1 MNRCNY
7 ADAQVPSEK
16 QGTAQQV
23 ALSANITLQA
33 KDVSHYD
40 PAKYTLP
47 IPVKN
52 STSEA
57 AKAARV
63 ESAVT
68 TAQAFAS
75 KIPGFVSASG
85 QNFIL
90 NGKAAYFGGTNA
102 WWVRLQ

>member
-1 MNRCNY
+1 MKVCVC
-7 ADAQVPSEK
+7 AEAQAPSEE
-16 QGTAQQV
+16 QVTAQHV
-23 ALSANITLQA
+23 ALSANTSLQA
-33 KDVSHYD
+33 ADVSHFD

-52 STSEA
+52 ATNEA

-90 NGKAAYFGGTNA
+90 NGKAAYFAGTNA
-102 WWVRLQ
+102 W